1 MTSNNVLR
9 GASFHHIALK
19 SSDFDRSLS
28 FYKALGCKI
37 DFEWG
42 SGKEHIA
49 MIEIGGGA
57 RLELFADGADQ
68 YVPNGRWVHF
78 ALGVEN
84 VQAAYEA
91 ALAAGAKTVKAPAIM
106 ALPSTPKKMTL
117 QVAFVE
123 GPDGEVI
130 EFCKTVVPT
139 I

>member
-1 MTSNNVLR
+1 MMTSNIVLR

-91 ALAAGAKTVKAPAIM
+91 ALALLKEANRACVIHPQHR
-106 ALPSTPKKMTL
+106 
-117 QVAFVE
+117 QVLYCVQM
-123 GPDGEVI
+123 D
-130 EFCKTVVPT
+130 
-139 I
+139 